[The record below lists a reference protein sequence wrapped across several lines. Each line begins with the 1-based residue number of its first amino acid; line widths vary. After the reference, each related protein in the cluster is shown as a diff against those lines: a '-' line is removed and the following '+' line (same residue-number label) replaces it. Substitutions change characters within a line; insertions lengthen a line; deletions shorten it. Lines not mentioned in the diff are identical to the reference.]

1 MCQIVDRNL
10 NSCARSTQLVF
21 SPRYIA
27 NLVDDMDIP
36 PVTDESDHVNAREFW
51 EKIEQM
57 HVAKGVC
64 GKSSSLS
71 PGAGCS
77 KVD

>member
-1 MCQIVDRNL
+1 VRG
-10 NSCARSTQLVF
+10 F
-21 SPRYIA
+21 FPRYIA
-27 NLVDDMDIP
+27 HLVDDMDIP

-71 PGAGCS
+71 P
-77 KVD
+77 V